1 MTFHVQLS
9 QIASAGSDA
18 EVSSSGRVFSSTSL
32 ESERIMITIVI
43 CGRNREISDGS
54 LIRFSSTRR
63 MSLCGSHT
71 REKEGY
77 VQASDNSSENFAVYR
92 SMKDVKLHIN
102 RNSLVK
108 QVIHQ
113 IDEEI
118 S

>member
-1 MTFHVQLS
+1 MW
-9 QIASAGSDA
+9 
-18 EVSSSGRVFSSTSL
+18 
-32 ESERIMITIVI
+32 
-43 CGRNREISDGS
+43 IS
-54 LIRFSSTRR
+54 I
-63 MSLCGSHT
+63 
-71 REKEGY
+71 REKRKGY
-77 VQASDNSSENFAVYR
+77 VQISDNLSENFAVYR